1 MVYVITFLETT
12 VSGCCFFKVYKTI
25 LIVNILSKK
34 EEGGKRRNQGNKE
47 LTEQQRTK
55 IFPVRLKRQMAEGW
69 GRRKRLFVVCLLG
82 SDPHIW
88 TSAVI
93 YLGAFIRICMHVYVQ
108 YLIHRACE
116 HKHSWKHVRR
126 VIIKK
131 NKNKE
136 LCLSFLK
143 VDIIMI

>member
-12 VSGCCFFKVYKTI
+12 VCFFVFFKVYKTI

-55 IFPVRLKRQMAEGW
+55 IFPVRMKRQMAEGW

-93 YLGAFIRICMHVYVQ
+93 YLGAYIRVCMHVYVQ

-131 NKNKE
+131 NNKE